1 MITSKFKKGP
11 PELIEA
17 LLSVRKHFI
26 YAGAFSAA
34 VNILLLVPIMYMMLV
49 YDRVLSSGSMSTL
62 GMLTLLMVMLLVAI
76 GAFEWV
82 RTYILIAASNN
93 LEMTLRDRIFNATF
107 RLSLQSAG
115 SNRSTQALADLTG
128 LRQFLT
134 GNGIFA
140 FFDAPWFPV
149 YLLVMFK
156 FHWLFGVTAIVTG
169 IIMVLLAYITEVVT
183 SKRLKDANTEANR
196 INARRR
202 SD

>member
-82 RTYILIAASNN
+82 RTYILIAASNF
-93 LEMTLRDRIFNATF
+93 LGLACVVFASCISKSPRVSDTL
-107 RLSLQSAG
+107 LQSSVSG
-115 SNRSTQALADLTG
+115 Q
-128 LRQFLT
+128 
-134 GNGIFA
+134 
-140 FFDAPWFPV
+140 
-149 YLLVMFK
+149 
-156 FHWLFGVTAIVTG
+156 
-169 IIMVLLAYITEVVT
+169 
-183 SKRLKDANTEANR
+183 
-196 INARRR
+196 
-202 SD
+202 